1 MTRTKGAKIAL
12 ENQPGSQIN
21 LGYLIPIA
29 AVAAMAGILFGFD
42 QGIWN
47 VVSKFL
53 LKDFGIDPTSA
64 TGARQEGLAVS
75 ILYLGSLVG
84 AILSGY
90 SANRIGRKRSLI
102 LIS

>member
-1 MTRTKGAKIAL
+1 MTQQGRVR
-12 ENQPGSQIN
+12 SQSDSKIN
-21 LGYLIPIA
+21 LGYLVPIA

-64 TGARQEGLAVS
+64 AGARQEGIAVS
-75 ILYLGSLVG
+75 ILYVG
-84 AILSGY
+84 RRG
-90 SANRIGRKRSLI
+90 
-102 LIS
+102 